1 MNYITTFHIINLIF
15 YRKLE
20 IVNGG
25 NAVQHET
32 CGLFKALLQGVHE
45 WYDDVMIRKHLP
57 QYWPLMMTS
66 SNGYIYRVT
75 GPLWGES
82 TGHRRIPLTR
92 PVPRSFDVFF
102 ISAPE
107 QTVEQTSEMPVIWD
121 AIALIMR
128 SLQCYEENPTADS
141 PQKGSMM
148 LICDHLINRESC
160 YKSVG
165 LPVIRVAIT
174 LMWRRCK
181 MHAYA
186 LFPMFLLLV
195 VFVQNVNTILLGQ
208 RQTSGYT
215 VHQYMSTKII
225 C

>member
-1 MNYITTFHIINLIF
+1 MIWWRYD
-15 YRKLE
+15 K
-20 IVNGG
+20 
-25 NAVQHET
+25 ET
-32 CGLFKALLQGVHE
+32 PSTVLPSH
-45 WYDDVMIRKHLP
+45 DDVIKWIHLP
-57 QYWPLMMTS
+57 CYWPFVRGINRSPTDS
-66 SNGYIYRVT
+66 PHKASAAE
-75 GPLWGES
+75 LWC
-82 TGHRRIPLTR
+82 
-92 PVPRSFDVFF
+92 FFF

-186 LFPMFLLLV
+186 LLPMFLLLV